1 MAWPTLT
8 GLFQGLP
15 RTVEFSSASPHFGI
29 TGDTEQERIA
39 GTARISEPRFL
50 FLAQIARSVWPRL
63 SSELAAR
70 DGCEGSRCPARI
82 RRDFVDT
89 AVREFDP
96 HGGDALARGMLEFSD

>member
-1 MAWPTLT
+1 MPRLRPSIGAGYTSAVT
-8 GLFQGLP
+8 GDRLA
-15 RTVEFSSASPHFGI
+15 VSCAVFSSASPHFGI
-29 TGDTEQERIA
+29 AGDTEQERIA
-39 GTARISEPRFL
+39 GTARISDPRFL

-82 RRDFVDT
+82 RRDFVNT

-96 HGGDALARGMLEFSD
+96 H